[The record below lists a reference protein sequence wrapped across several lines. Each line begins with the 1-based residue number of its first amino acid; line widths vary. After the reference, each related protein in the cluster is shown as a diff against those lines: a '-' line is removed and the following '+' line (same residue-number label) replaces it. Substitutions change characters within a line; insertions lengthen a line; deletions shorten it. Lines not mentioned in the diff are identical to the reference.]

1 MWAGASRPPTPP
13 TPTDFSHTLLISL
26 GYEVVRQRGSH
37 IRLRFVI
44 EEKTRFV
51 MVPDHRTVAKG
62 TLSDILTAVSRATG
76 IPERDLRERLRC
88 V

>member
-1 MWAGASRPPTPP
+1 VSPRLPQASGQ
-13 TPTDFSHTLLISL
+13 DVVKLLTSL

-44 EEKTRFV
+44 EEKTHFIT
-51 MVPDHRTVAKG
+51 VPDHRTVAKG
-62 TLSDILTAVSRATG
+62 TLSDILTAVSRATN
-76 IPERDLRERLRC
+76 IPKKDLRERLRR